1 MSIRREGNGNLRL
14 WGIHGKRYYLDI
26 LYEDVLYSQIN
37 ETNVRLHISLVEEL
51 TLDELS
57 ELRHNMG
64 RNRMLREVP
73 ERFMGI
79 IDALSREEYRIYAHY
94 TIKENPDRTKV
105 STEERLVLAR
115 RVRIEGEEEWLGQRG
130 EASQTYKFYAFV
142 SHEEGGRDEKWA
154 RWLQHRLQNYRIPA
168 DAVLK
173 LRREEKTDGEGTHV
187 EPPPEQLS
195 VSREKTPA
203 NLPSPA
209 NSARYLIVVCSPRG
223 ARSDRV
229 DQDVRDFVKCRKE
242 DSIIPFIIDGE
253 VVESGEKRCYPPALS
268 FDALGITLRDGS
280 PEEAL
285 IKVMARLLRL
295 KFSRL
300 YQHHLRERRCFMV
313 HALTVAS
320 ILLFVVS
327 GLTGWAVSKEI
338 ETARR
343 QKEADGLAYFLV
355 EDMRGESRLPE
366 KVRAMIDEKLRAY
379 RERYP
384 KHSNSGGQRS

>member
-1 MSIRREGNGNLRL
+1 
-14 WGIHGKRYYLDI
+14 
-26 LYEDVLYSQIN
+26 
-37 ETNVRLHISLVEEL
+37 
-51 TLDELS
+51 
-57 ELRHNMG
+57 
-64 RNRMLREVP
+64 
-73 ERFMGI
+73 MGI

-94 TIKENPDRTKV
+94 TMKENPDSARV
-105 STEERLVLAR
+105 SLEERLVLAR
-115 RVRIEGEEEWLGQRG
+115 RVRIKGEEEWLAQRD
-130 EASQTYKFYAFV
+130 EENQTYKFYAFV
-142 SHEEGGRDEKWA
+142 SHAEGGRDEKWA
-154 RWLQHRLQNYRIPA
+154 RWLQRRLQNYRIPA

-173 LRREEKTDGEGTHV
+173 LRREEKTDGERTYV

-195 VSREKTPA
+195 VSREKTPE

-209 NSARYLIVVCSPRG
+209 NSARYLIVVCSLRG
-223 ARSDRV
+223 ARSDQV
-229 DQDVRDFVKCRKE
+229 DRNVRDFMERGRE

-285 IKVMARLLRL
+285 IKIMARLLRV

-300 YQHHLRERRCFMV
+300 YQHHLRERRRFMV
-313 HALTVAS
+313 RVLTAAS

-338 ETARR
+338 EAARR
-343 QKEADGLAYFLV
+343 QKEADGLAYFLA

-366 KVRAMIDEKLRAY
+366 KVRAMIDEKLLEY
-379 RERYP
+379 RERRP